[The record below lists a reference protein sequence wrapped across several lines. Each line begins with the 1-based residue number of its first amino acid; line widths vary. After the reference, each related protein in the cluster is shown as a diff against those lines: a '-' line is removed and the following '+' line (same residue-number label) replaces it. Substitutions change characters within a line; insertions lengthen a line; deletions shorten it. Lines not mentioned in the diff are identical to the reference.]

1 MLRELSSAYHSV
13 ENRAQALVTRAIQ
26 YYTKDTPLNTL
37 VVYAAIKIIVLL
49 GAILVSL
56 QYQPSALLQNP
67 VFLVKADGVLYQ
79 GIAYQG
85 YSYGYPFTAAFPP
98 MYPLLIKIFSLNQPT
113 LMPWVE
119 VLISNAFS
127 FIGLYFLYKLVPFVV
142 NEKYR
147 LRVCFAYMVFPVLLV
162 CNLVS
167 YTEPIFLAFT
177 IGAYYYWKREKFGYG
192 ALLAIFS
199 IFTRQVGAF
208 ILVIFFVDM
217 LYGYVSHRERSRVI
231 RQLAVI
237 AVTCAGVAL
246 LYLFYLYRFGNPFIV
261 SRVEAEYWLVSF
273 SVTNILHNVG
283 VLGFG
288 GPGFWL
294 WPRLVPFNYAIV
306 PIFLIDTLLVVATI
320 LALLKRDLALSVYS
334 FISLAIFMSEISWPN
349 SFVRYVAAIFPLYIF
364 LGLMLSDNWQK
375 NIVIGVIAVV
385 IAIQNMFTWISGAWL
400 Y

>member
-1 MLRELSSAYHSV
+1 VSGEQVSYYSAV
-13 ENRAQALVTRAIQ
+13 ARRAKALLQRPLQ
-26 YYTKDTPLNTL
+26 YYLKDRPLNTV
-37 VVYAAIKIIVLL
+37 VVYAFVKAIVLL
-49 GAILVSL
+49 SAVLLSL
-56 QYQPSALLQNP
+56 RYQPSALVKNP
-67 VFLVKADGVLYQ
+67 VFLANWDGGWYR

-85 YSYGYPFTAAFPP
+85 YAYRYPLSAAFQP

-177 IGAYYYWKREKFGYG
+177 IGAYYYWKREKFGYA

-208 ILVIFFVDM
+208 ILVIFLVDM

-261 SRVEAEYWLVSF
+261 SRVEASPEWYNTS
-273 SVTNILHNVG
+273 SVANILHNVVNALAG
-283 VLGFG
+283 LRLG
-288 GPGFWL
+288 
-294 WPRLVPFNYAIV
+294 LVNYSAV
-306 PIFLIDTLLVVATI
+306 PIILIDALAVLATVLFLLR
-320 LALLKRDLALSVYS
+320 RDLALSAYS
-334 FISLAIFMSEISWPN
+334 FVSLVLFLSLSNLGGFMR
-349 SFVRYVAAIFPLYIF
+349 FVAAIFPIYLF
-364 LGLMLSDNWQK
+364 FGLMLSDDDWKK
-375 NIVIGVIAVV
+375 NITVGVIAVV
-385 IAIQNMFTWISGAWL
+385 IAVQNMYIWISGVWL

>member
-1 MLRELSSAYHSV
+1 MRRELSSAYHTV
-13 ENRAQALVTRAIQ
+13 ENRAHALVMRAIH
-26 YYTKDTPLNTL
+26 YYTKDTPRNTL
-37 VVYAAIKIIVLL
+37 VVYAAIKIVVLL

-56 QYQPSALLQNP
+56 LYAPSALFKYP
-67 VFLVKADGVLYQ
+67 IFLVKWDGNWYR

-85 YSYGYPFTAAFPP
+85 YAFGFPNSAAFPP
-98 MYPLLIKIFSLNQPT
+98 MYPLLIKIFSLNQPK

-127 FIGLYFLYKLVPFVV
+127 FIGLYFLYKLVPLIVD
-142 NEKYR
+142 EKYR

-177 IGAYYYWKREKFGYG
+177 IGAYYYWKREKFGYA

-199 IFTRQVGAF
+199 IFTRQLGAL
-208 ILVIFFVDM
+208 ILVIFLVDM

-231 RQLAVI
+231 RELAVI
-237 AVTCAGVAL
+237 AITCAGVAM

-261 SRVEAEYWLVSF
+261 G
-273 SVTNILHNVG
+273 SVDVAHWKATLTVANLFNNVRTY
-283 VLGFG
+283 GFG
-288 GPGFWL
+288 GPSL
-294 WPRLVPFNYAIV
+294 PPFNYTIV
-306 PIFLIDTLLVVATI
+306 PIFLIDTLLVAATI
-320 LALLKRDLALSVYS
+320 LALLKRDLALSAYS
-334 FISLAIFMSEISWPN
+334 FVSLIVCLSLTSIGN

-364 LGLMLSDNWQK
+364 LGLLLSDNWHK
-375 NIVIGVIAVV
+375 NIVIGIIAVV
-385 IAIQNMFTWISGAWL
+385 IAIQNLFIWISGGWL

>member
-1 MLRELSSAYHSV
+1 MLRELSSAYHTV
-13 ENRAQALVTRAIQ
+13 DNRAQALVTRAIQ
-26 YYTKDTPLNTL
+26 YYTKDTPLNTA

-56 QYQPSALLQNP
+56 HSQPSALLQNP
-67 VFLVKADGVLYQ
+67 VFLAKWDGVLYR

-85 YSYGYPFTAAFPP
+85 YAYGYPFTAAFPP

-127 FIGLYFLYKLVPFVV
+127 FLGLYFLYKLVPFIV

-167 YTEPIFLAFT
+167 YSEPIFLAFT
-177 IGAYYYWKREKFGYG
+177 IGAYYYWKREKFGYA

-208 ILVIFFVDM
+208 ILVIFLVDM
-217 LYGYVSHRERSRVI
+217 LYAYFSHRERSRVI

-237 AVTCAGVAL
+237 AITCAGVAM

-261 SRVEAEYWLVSF
+261 SRVEAEYWLVTF
-273 SVTNILHNVG
+273 ALTNIFHNVG

-294 WPRLVPFNYAIV
+294 WPRLVPFNYAVV
-306 PIFLIDTLLVVATI
+306 PIFLVDTLLVVATI
-320 LALLKRDLALSVYS
+320 LALLKKDLALSVYS
-334 FISLAIFMSEISWPN
+334 FVSLAIFLSEVSWPN
-349 SFVRYVAAIFPLYIF
+349 SFVRYIAAIFPLYIF